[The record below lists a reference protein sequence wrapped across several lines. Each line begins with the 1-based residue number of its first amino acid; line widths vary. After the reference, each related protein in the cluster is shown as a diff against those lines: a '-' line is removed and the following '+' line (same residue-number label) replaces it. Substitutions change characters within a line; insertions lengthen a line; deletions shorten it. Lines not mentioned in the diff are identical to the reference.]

1 MKVVI
6 QRASDASV
14 TVDGRVVGAIGPG
27 LVILL
32 CVELEDSEADAEFFA
47 AKIAALRIFAD
58 GAGKMNLS
66 IKDVGGAALAV
77 SQFTLAGTWRK
88 GNRPGFS
95 GAAPPDQGKRLY
107 EHFCCALEHQG
118 LRVEKGVF
126 AAHME
131 VRLTNDGPVTLWMD
145 SRNPQ

>member
-14 TVDGRVVGAIGPG
+14 TVDGQVVGAIGPG

-32 CVELEDSEADAEFFA
+32 CVEPEDSEAEAEFFA

-107 EHFCCALEHQG
+107 EHFCRALEGQG
-118 LRVEKGVF
+118 VRVEKGVF